1 MAQVDVVRAGV
12 INTLLRWEDTKLP
25 IDECISRTLKRR
37 GYSTKGRKFF
47 ANLIY
52 GTLRNMYLLDYIIS
66 RYCNKPLEFLPK
78 PIKYILRVGVYQ
90 LFFCDQVTRPAA
102 VHTSVELARVFGH
115 IGLARLVNAILRNIP
130 ENLMDVP
137 LPNRDEDEFQYFSI
151 KYSIP
156 LWILKEY
163 ERNFGKQTLEE
174 FCKATAEIPYMAV
187 RANFTLTTLEELQ
200 KRLSKMGIEAQHL
213 TPVPEELSLPPTYLL
228 IECPLFKQGLYTVQD
243 PASMMVVHALQP
255 QPYEKIID
263 ICSAPGTKAT
273 HIAEFTFSTAK
284 VYALDIN
291 PKRMLRVYENI
302 RRLKLKNIFTLI
314 GDGLSLPF
322 PDDTFDRVLL
332 DAPCSGLGTIRRN
345 PDLKYN
351 MSKESVIRLAI
362 LQKKLLGEAIRI
374 CKRNGIIVYSVCT
387 FTEEETKK
395 VVEPFIT
402 SNKVLPKDGPEL
414 LRQWKITTGIYQ
426 TLPTNTLWDGFF
438 LTILQK
444 Q

>member
-1 MAQVDVVRAGV
+1 MAQVDVVRAGA
-12 INTLLRWEDTKLP
+12 INTFLRWEDTKLP

-47 ANLIY
+47 ANLVY
-52 GTLRNMYLLDYIIS
+52 GTLRNMYLIDHIIS
-66 RYCNKPLEFLPK
+66 QFCNRPLETLPK
-78 PIKYILRVGVYQ
+78 PIQYILRIAVYQ
-90 LFFCDQVTRPAA
+90 LFFCHQVTKPAV

-130 ENLMDVP
+130 ENIDDIQ
-137 LPNRDEDEFQYFSI
+137 LPHREEDEYQYLSI

-163 ERNFGKQTLEE
+163 EKNFGKDTLEE
-174 FCKATAEIPYMAV
+174 FCKSTTEVPYMAI
-187 RANFTLTTLEELQ
+187 RTNLTLITPEELQ
-200 KRLSKMGIEAQHL
+200 KRLLKIGIEAQHL

-228 IECPLFKQGLYTVQD
+228 IDCPLFKQGLYTVQD
-243 PASMMVVHALQP
+243 PASMLCVHALQP
-255 QPYEKIID
+255 KPYEKIVD

-273 HIAEFTFSTAK
+273 HIGEFTFSNAK
-284 VYALDIN
+284 VYALDIHS
-291 PKRMLRVYENI
+291 RRIFRVQENI

-314 GDGLSLPF
+314 GDGVSLPF
-322 PDDTFDRVLL
+322 PDDTFDKVLL

-351 MSKESVIRLAI
+351 MNKESVIRLAI
-362 LQKKLLGEAIRI
+362 LQKKLLNEAIRI
-374 CKRNGIIVYSVCT
+374 CKKHGTIVYSVCT

-402 SNKVLPKDGPEL
+402 SKKVLPIDGPEL
-414 LRQWKITTGIYQ
+414 LNQWKTTTGIYQ
-426 TLPTNTLWDGFF
+426 TLPTKSLWDGFF